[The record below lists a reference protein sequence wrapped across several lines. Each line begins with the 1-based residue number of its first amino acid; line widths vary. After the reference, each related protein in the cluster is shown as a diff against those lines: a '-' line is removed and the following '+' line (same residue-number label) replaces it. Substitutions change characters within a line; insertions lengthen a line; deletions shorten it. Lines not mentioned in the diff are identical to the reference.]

1 MIETLLNHRYLI
13 TELLGEGAFGKTYLA
28 KDRDSHNC
36 LCVIKQLDP
45 KQADIETAKKLFQR
59 EAEVL
64 KSLKKEQQIP
74 KFFEYFEQNQQYY
87 LVEEYINGV
96 TLDKLLKQK
105 WREPEVI
112 DFLRQLLLILQ
123 PLHQQN
129 IIHRDIKLTNI
140 IKIYQ
145 ENKFILIDF
154 GAVKKIDNPNL
165 DYPQQIPGTSIG
177 SHNYAPPE
185 QMNGHPLFDRHS

>member
-87 LVEEYINGV
+87 LVEEYINKDIV
-96 TLDKLLKQK
+96 ACINNNISDASCS
-105 WREPEVI
+105 RESRIYCPSI
-112 DFLRQLLLILQ
+112 SKRQI
-123 PLHQQN
+123 
-129 IIHRDIKLTNI
+129 
-140 IKIYQ
+140 
-145 ENKFILIDF
+145 
-154 GAVKKIDNPNL
+154 ASSNL
-165 DYPQQIPGTSIG
+165 NFSCIS
-177 SHNYAPPE
+177 
-185 QMNGHPLFDRHS
+185 